1 MDSDAPVITEAMLEE
16 EKRLAE
22 ERTQQEIAEAE
33 ALSKME
39 PKLDQTSFSKLDE
52 LLSKTQIY
60 SQFLLEK
67 MDDIAIVGD
76 IFCQFPGNIV
86 L

>member
-1 MDSDAPVITEAMLEE
+1 MLEE

-22 ERTQQEIAEAE
+22 ERAQQEIAEAE
-33 ALSKME
+33 ALLKTE
-39 PKLDQTSFSKLDE
+39 PNLDQTSFSKLDE

-76 IFCQFPGNIV
+76 NFCQFPGNVV

>member
-1 MDSDAPVITEAMLEE
+1 MLEE

-22 ERTQQEIAEAE
+22 ERAQQEIVEAE
-33 ALSKME
+33 ALLKTE
-39 PKLDQTSFSKLDE
+39 PNLDQTSFSKLDE

-76 IFCQFPGNIV
+76 NFCQFPGNVV